1 MANLYD
7 LKKFDLNLLVIF
19 ECIYQHLSISKAAET
34 LFITPSAVSQSLQ
47 RLRNQLN
54 DPLFIRS
61 GKGITPTTV
70 GVNLHKHLE
79 QNLNQIEQTI
89 NIMHGS
95 SLEKN
100 IVVYA
105 PQALTPDRLFMP
117 MKMLIREHNYEIEY
131 HDLMLSTETAE
142 DLLAYR
148 KADLIFSFMP
158 VNNRSVICTHFLTVP
173 MTIVCRQAHPRIGES
188 TTQEQLN
195 EEKYTYFIT
204 NEPGISQFRTETEK
218 KFPERKIGFRS
229 DSFFS
234 LVNMISASNL
244 LGYIPELAYQQYR
257 DSLKLKK
264 VNAPF
269 ELPTANI
276 YMMYN
281 RAALTSKIFSNFIE
295 QISTEGFEYD

>member
-100 IVVYA
+100 IVVYS
-105 PQALTPDRLFMP
+105 PQVLTPDRLFGP
-117 MKMLIREHNYEIEY
+117 MKLLMREHNYEVEY
-131 HDLMLSTETAE
+131 HDLLISKESAE

-148 KADLIFSFMP
+148 KADLVFSFAP
-158 VNNRSVICTHFLTVP
+158 VNNRSIICSHF
-173 MTIVCRQAHPRIGES
+173 MTMPIVLVCRESHPRMGDKA
-188 TTQEQLN
+188 TLEQLS
-195 EEKYTYFIT
+195 EEKFTWLMT
-204 NEPGISQFRTETEK
+204 GDPGLAEFRAASDSSL
-218 KFPERKIGFRS
+218 PDRKIGFRS
-229 DSFFS
+229 DAFFS

-244 LGYIPELAYQQYR
+244 LGYIPEIAYNQYR

-264 VNAPF
+264 IETPFKLPDVNIF
-269 ELPTANI
+269 
-276 YMMYN
+276 MMYN
-281 RAALTSKIFSNFIE
+281 RAALTSKIFSAFIE
-295 QISTEGFEYD
+295 QITSEGFEYD

>member
-1 MANLYD
+1 
-7 LKKFDLNLLVIF
+7 
-19 ECIYQHLSISKAAET
+19 
-34 LFITPSAVSQSLQ
+34 
-47 RLRNQLN
+47 
-54 DPLFIRS
+54 
-61 GKGITPTTV
+61 
-70 GVNLHKHLE
+70 
-79 QNLNQIEQTI
+79 
-89 NIMHGS
+89 
-95 SLEKN
+95 
-100 IVVYA
+100 
-105 PQALTPDRLFMP
+105 
-117 MKMLIREHNYEIEY
+117 
-131 HDLMLSTETAE
+131 
-142 DLLAYR
+142 
-148 KADLIFSFMP
+148 
-158 VNNRSVICTHFLTVP
+158 
-173 MTIVCRQAHPRIGES
+173 
-188 TTQEQLN
+188 LN

>member
-70 GVNLHKHLE
+70 GINLHKHLE
-79 QNLNQIEQTI
+79 QNLNALEQTI

-100 IVVYA
+100 IVVYS
-105 PQALTPDRLFMP
+105 PQVLTPDRLFGP
-117 MKMLIREHNYEIEY
+117 MKLLMREHNYEVEY
-131 HDLMLSTETAE
+131 HDLLLSKESAE

-148 KADLIFSFMP
+148 KADLVFSFSP
-158 VNNRSVICTHFLTVP
+158 INNRSIVCSHFLNVP
-173 MTIVCRQAHPRIGES
+173 IVMVCRQSHPRIGDS
-188 TTQEQLN
+188 ATLEQLSA
-195 EEKYTYFIT
+195 EKFTYFMS
-204 NEPGISQFRTETEK
+204 NEGGVTEFRAVSEQHI
-218 KFPERKIGFRS
+218 PERKVGFRS

-234 LVNMISASNL
+234 LINMISASNL
-244 LGYIPELAYQQYR
+244 LGYLPEIAYNQYR
-257 DSLKLKK
+257 DILKLKK
-264 VNAPF
+264 VETPF
-269 ELPTANI
+269 TLPDLDI

-281 RAALTSKIFSNFIE
+281 RAALTSKIFSSFID
-295 QISTEGFEYD
+295 QISTEGFKYD

>member
-95 SLEKN
+95 SLQKN
-100 IVVYA
+100 MVVYA
-105 PQALTPDRLFMP
+105 PQALTPDRLFLP
-117 MKMLIREHNYEIEY
+117 MKKLIREHNYEIEY
-131 HDLMLSTETAE
+131 HDLLLTKDTAE

-148 KADLIFSFMP
+148 KADLIFSFFP
-158 VNNRSVICTHFLTVP
+158 VNNRSIVCTHFLTLPIV
-173 MTIVCRQAHPRIGES
+173 IVCRQAHPRIGES
-188 TTQEQLN
+188 VTLEQLS
-195 EEKYTYFIT
+195 EEKYTYFIA
-204 NEPGISQFRTETEK
+204 NEPGVSQFRTESEK
-218 KFPERKIGFRS
+218 NLPDRKIGFRS

-234 LVNMISASNL
+234 LINMISASNL
-244 LGYIPELAYQQYR
+244 LGYIPELALQQYR
-257 DSLKLKK
+257 DTLKLKK

-269 ELPTANI
+269 ELPTVNI

-281 RAALTSKIFSNFIE
+281 RAALTSKIFANFIE
-295 QISTEGFEYD
+295 NFSTEGFDYD